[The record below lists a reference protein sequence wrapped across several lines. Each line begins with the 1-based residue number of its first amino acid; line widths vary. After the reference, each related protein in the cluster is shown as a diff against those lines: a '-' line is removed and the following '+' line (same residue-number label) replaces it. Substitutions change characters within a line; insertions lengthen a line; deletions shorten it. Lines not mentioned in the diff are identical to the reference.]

1 MGLSPFF
8 SIVSPVYRAEK
19 IVPELVRRIRTV
31 VEAIT
36 EEYEIILVEDGS
48 PDASWESIAAEAA
61 KDVRVKGIRLSRN
74 FGQHYA
80 ITAGLDHARGEWVV
94 VMDCDL
100 QDRPE
105 EIPALYQ
112 KALEGYEIVL
122 AQRKER
128 QDGMMKKTSSRLF
141 YSVLSYLTGAR
152 QDPSVANFGM
162 YHSKVLEALRR
173 MREPIRYFPTMVR
186 WTGFRRTAIEVTH
199 AERFSGTTTYNWN
212 RLFRLALDIILAN
225 SDKPIRLIVKFG
237 FFVAFISFLIG
248 AVVIYRYLM
257 HQITV
262 PGYTSL
268 LVSIWFI
275 GGMILFVLGLIGLYI
290 GKIFEGVKQRPI
302 YVVAQ
307 TTNLYAENT

>member
-1 MGLSPFF
+1 MSTTPLF
-8 SIVSPVYRAEK
+8 SIVSPVYRAEA
-19 IVPELVRRIRTV
+19 IVPELVRRIRAA
-31 VEAIT
+31 VETIT
-36 EEYEIILVEDGS
+36 QDYEIILVEDGS
-48 PDASWESIAAEAA
+48 TDKSWEAIAAECKKEA
-61 KDVRVKGIRLSRN
+61 RVKGIQLSRN

-100 QDRPE
+100 QDQPE
-105 EIPALYQ
+105 EISALFE
-112 KALEGYEIVL
+112 KAKEGYDIVM

-128 QDGMMKKTSSRLF
+128 QDGFFKKASSQLF
-141 YSVLSYLTGAR
+141 YSTLSYLTGTI
-152 QDPSVANFGM
+152 QDASIANFGI
-162 YHSKVLEALRR
+162 YHRKVIAALCQ

-186 WTGFRRTAIEVTH
+186 WTGFRRTAIQVPH
-199 AERFSGTTTYNWN
+199 AERFSGSTTYSWN

-237 FFVAFISFLIG
+237 FLIAFISFLVG
-248 AVVIYRYLM
+248 AFVIYRYFM

-268 LVSIWFI
+268 LVSVWFM

-290 GKIFEGVKQRPI
+290 GKIFEGVKHRPI
-302 YVVAQ
+302 YVVDK
-307 TTNLYAENT
+307 TINLHD